1 MTMLKW
7 FDKDENN
14 KKIKLSPKVSPQ
26 HKSEIQEKIIDA
38 AILSF
43 SKRGFDKTRM
53 EDIAVESNIGKGTLY
68 LYFRSKEDLFH
79 TICEK
84 NIKKIKEQLDML
96 FFQKK
101 KQDLLYN
108 TEKFYDNFQN
118 MVNDDDKTVFFEVI
132 AESSRNPRL
141 RKVMYEQRLKIFEL
155 VSKYLSLQIEKG
167 FLKKDIGVES
177 ISSGLVALYDGLTLS
192 KVLKMNNDF
201 NKKVWT
207 ETIKSIFTTLI
218 KE

>member
-14 KKIKLSPKVSPQ
+14 KKIKLSPKVSSQ

-101 KQDLLYN
+101 TGFTIQY
-108 TEKFYDNFQN
+108 
-118 MVNDDDKTVFFEVI
+118 
-132 AESSRNPRL
+132 
-141 RKVMYEQRLKIFEL
+141 RKVLR
-155 VSKYLSLQIEKG
+155 
-167 FLKKDIGVES
+167 
-177 ISSGLVALYDGLTLS
+177 
-192 KVLKMNNDF
+192 
-201 NKKVWT
+201 
-207 ETIKSIFTTLI
+207 
-218 KE
+218 

>member
-14 KKIKLSPKVSPQ
+14 KKIKLSPKVSSQ

-68 LYFRSKEDLFH
+68 LYFRNKEDLFH

>member
-1 MTMLKW
+1 
-7 FDKDENN
+7 
-14 KKIKLSPKVSPQ
+14 
-26 HKSEIQEKIIDA
+26 
-38 AILSF
+38 
-43 SKRGFDKTRM
+43 
-53 EDIAVESNIGKGTLY
+53 
-68 LYFRSKEDLFH
+68 
-79 TICEK
+79 
-84 NIKKIKEQLDML
+84 
-96 FFQKK
+96 
-101 KQDLLYN
+101 
-108 TEKFYDNFQN
+108 